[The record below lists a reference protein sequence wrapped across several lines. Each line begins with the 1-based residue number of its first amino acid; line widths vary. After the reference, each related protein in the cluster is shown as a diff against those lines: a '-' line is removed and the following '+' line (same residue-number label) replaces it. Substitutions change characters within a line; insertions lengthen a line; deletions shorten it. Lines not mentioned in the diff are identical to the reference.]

1 MTIAMQDSF
10 LQEHPVASG
19 NLRDKARY
27 ILTEYPEAR
36 ESYKLAIYHF
46 WMDFDGLDLI
56 LGNRAEAFKAWF
68 EDRATSPQTL
78 RNRCQ
83 EVQNWLPQLDASPE
97 VEQQRQRQ
105 ATQGPVL

>member
-1 MTIAMQDSF
+1 MTIAMQGSF
-10 LQEHPVASG
+10 LQDRPVVSG

-27 ILTEYPEAR
+27 VLSEYPEAR

-46 WMDFDGLDLI
+46 WMEFDGLDLV
-56 LGNRAEAFKAWF
+56 LGDRAGAFKTWF
-68 EDRATSPQTL
+68 SDRATSPQTL

-83 EVQNWLPQLDASPE
+83 EVQNWHPELDASPQ
-97 VEQQRQRQ
+97 VEKQRQRQ